1 MLEPVRVL
9 LVDDE
14 EDFLHLMIRRLSE
27 RGFRVQGAASGR
39 EALAQASASGGG
51 YDVAVIDLAMGPP
64 NGVAIM
70 QELRRLCP
78 AMEVIILTGRGDMEP
93 GERAI
98 ELGAYRYMSKPLSSV
113 DELAFNIRMAARFGH
128 ERQRSLTL
136 ESLVRAGQRI
146 SGARSEQE
154 LYQRV
159 YEQALTLLP
168 CLDTF
173 MIALWDELNSSV
185 SFPFCRVRQQPT
197 FPASRQGYRGITEY
211 VVETGKPLL
220 LAEGDEAFRREH
232 GLQPPTID
240 GACVSEIVVPMF
252 SEDQVSG
259 TIGALTY
266 QPGSRYTPE
275 HLEVL
280 QAIANQA
287 AVALQNVRQ
296 LREAEQ
302 LRDAVA
308 RLAAQAGTEAVQS
321 AIVREAYALISP
333 DFTGLILHDED
344 GSLRKATAVMPED
357 SFALFDEPRQDAGVS
372 RWVVENKLPRI
383 VEDTCKDP
391 LVKESVRKAGIRS
404 MLSVPLVHSGRVLA
418 VLYAHSLTRRRF
430 GPHDMSLL
438 TAFATQAAAAL
449 FNAAEE
455 EREIEVARRLAHD
468 LGTLTG
474 KLGLPETMARLANTA
489 KAIFRADTCRI
500 AYVDPPTRRVVDWM
514 WAEGDPVAYRC
525 EEEPRPDGITNY
537 VLEHGEPVFRPDAR
551 SSEYPRAVRSL
562 VARGLQ
568 SFASL
573 PLKHA
578 GRIIAVLHLN
588 YYRRPQT
595 FGRRDEALLQAFTTP
610 AAMALGRAQRD
621 EIEATWQGLYQ
632 QIVALNDRAALY
644 RCFAEHAR
652 RALRADFAVFYPCHP
667 LALPAGP
674 LLPVE
679 EAVHVGRLRTPWEPP
694 RGSGGGVFRALME
707 APEGLLVVN
716 DLATAGGRYQSNLA
730 RREGVRA
737 FVAVQIAAEP
747 MPGEPAQPWRAGL
760 LFLNYRVSTAFDRS
774 DLSGLLMAGN
784 RVAAAVQRLQFQDD
798 LQQRWEQRNKLLRAL
813 VDVFQASQ
821 RRVDARLILERIAAV
836 VTDVLDVDLCLLIEC
851 DAEGQGCKRQG
862 AAGLRAPAR
871 ECLVPP
877 ELLRELLRRPEP
889 TMVADAPAYP
899 LLQASSFGGEEG
911 LQSAAIYPL
920 RVEERAL
927 GLLVAGYRERREL
940 SSSQQEALELL
951 ASLAALVLRE
961 AQLREELGQSQKRL
975 ETRTFL
981 TWVSMLEDTWR
992 HSLVQKA
999 SAIRIYT
1006 GVLQRQLDR
1015 CGATPSSWPGID
1027 ETVGEIDR
1035 LAKEIAAAPPRVPQ
1049 SWEMEEEM
1057 IPLAPLLSEI
1067 ALREARMA
1075 SLSTGEPF
1083 RIQTRVGALGGA
1095 QVWGRRRWLIHA
1107 IETLLENA
1115 RHAMPGGG
1123 AVTITGQCEG
1133 SWALV
1138 RIKDTG
1144 RGVPEGIR
1152 DRLFREMVPK
1162 EADRTGMGIGALLA
1176 AIIVEEHGGRIDLE
1190 ETGPHG
1196 TVVLLRLPV
1205 KEVDLP

>member
-1 MLEPVRVL
+1 MLEPIRVL

-14 EDFLHLMIRRLSE
+14 EGFLHLMIRRLSE

-51 YDVAVIDLAMGPP
+51 YDVAVIDLVMGPP

-70 QELRRLCP
+70 QELRRLYP
-78 AMEVIILTGRGDMEP
+78 ALEVIILTGRGDMDP

-98 ELGAYRYMSKPLSSV
+98 ELGAYRYMSKPLSSF
-113 DELAFNIRMAARFGH
+113 DELAFNIRMAARFGR

-136 ESLVRAGQRI
+136 GSLVRAGQRI

-173 MIALWDELNSSV
+173 MIALWDELNGTV
-185 SFPFCRVRQQPT
+185 SFPFCRVRQQPA

-211 VVETGKPLL
+211 VIETGKPLL
-220 LAEGDEAFRREH
+220 LPEGDEAFRREH

-266 QPGSRYTPE
+266 QPGGRYTPE

-321 AIVREAYALISP
+321 AIVREAHALISP

-344 GSLRKATAVMPED
+344 GSLHKATAVMPED

-372 RWVVENKLPRI
+372 RWVVENRLPRI
-383 VEDTCKDP
+383 VEDTGRDP
-391 LVKESVRKAGIRS
+391 LVKESVRRAGVRS

-418 VLYAHSLTRRRF
+418 ILYAHSLTRRRF

-449 FNAAEE
+449 SNAAEE

-468 LGTLTG
+468 LGILTG
-474 KLGLPETMARLANTA
+474 KLGLPETMARLATTA

-525 EEEPRPDGITNY
+525 EEQPRPDGITNH
-537 VLEHGEPVFRPDAR
+537 VLEHGEPVFRTDAR
-551 SSEYPRAVRSL
+551 SSECPRAVESL

-588 YYRRPQT
+588 YYRHRQT

-621 EIEATWQGLYQ
+621 EIEETWQGFYQ
-632 QIVALNDRAALY
+632 QIVALDDRAALY
-644 RCFAEHAR
+644 RCFAEHAW

-667 LALPAGP
+667 LASPTRP
-674 LLPVE
+674 LLSVE
-679 EAVHVGRLRTPWEPP
+679 EAVHVGWLRAPWEPP
-694 RGSGGGVFRALME
+694 RGSGGGVLRTLME
-707 APEGLLVVN
+707 APDGLLVVN
-716 DLATAGGRYQSNLA
+716 DLATAGGRYESNLA

-747 MPGEPAQPWRAGL
+747 MPGQPAQPWRAGL
-760 LFLNYRVSTAFDRS
+760 LFLNYRVPTAFDRS

-784 RVAAAVQRLQFQDD
+784 RVAAAIQRLQFQDD
-798 LQQRWEQRNKLLRAL
+798 LQQRWEQRNQLLRAL

-821 RRVDARLILERIAAV
+821 RHVDARLILERIASV
-836 VTDVLDVDLCLLIEC
+836 VTDVLDVDLCLLAEC

-862 AAGLRAPAR
+862 AAGLRTPAR
-871 ECLVPP
+871 ECMVPP
-877 ELLRELLRRPEP
+877 ELLRELLERPAP
-889 TMVADAPAYP
+889 TMVADAPAHP
-899 LLQASSFGGEEG
+899 LLRASSLGGEEG
-911 LQSAAIYPL
+911 MQSAAIYPL

-927 GLLVAGYRERREL
+927 GLLVAGYRQHREL
-940 SSSQQEALELL
+940 SPSQQEALELL
-951 ASLAALVLRE
+951 ASLAALVLHE

-975 ETRTFL
+975 ERRTFL
-981 TWVSMLEDTWR
+981 TWVSMLENTWR

-999 SAIRIYT
+999 SAIRNYAE
-1006 GVLQRQLDR
+1006 VLQRQLDR
-1015 CGATPSSWPGID
+1015 CRASPSNWPGIG

-1067 ALREARMA
+1067 ALREAKTA
-1075 SLSTGEPF
+1075 SLSAGEPF
-1083 RIQTRVGALGGA
+1083 RIQTCVDALGGA
-1095 QVWGRRRWLIHA
+1095 QVWGYRRWLIYA

-1123 AVTITGQCEG
+1123 VVTITGRCDG

-1138 RIKDTG
+1138 RIKDAG

-1152 DRLFREMVPK
+1152 DRLFRELVPK
-1162 EADRTGMGIGALLA
+1162 EADRAGMGIGALLA

-1205 KEVDLP
+1205 KEVELP